1 MLTPQPVASQTTSA
15 AVAAAAAVTA
25 NEDDE
30 DGEEDEQEVRNR
42 CALACWTVLLSVFV
56 SSYPHL
62 PSPCLHLGLP
72 PTRHVSFV
80 LSFNFFQVWSRACLG
95 SRSCRSCPLMFLL
108 FSFCFFPPS
117 LVAIYRHLSTLCWAA
132 ASPPP
137 HLPASLLP
145 FLSVSFLF
153 LPLSTSSF
161 FSPASQG
168 VKLTHACVNAPPP
181 LRRSQQMTALQLET
195 RSTRSTETGAMSTR
209 QPSRRSRLSAICWIG
224 PMATVW

>member
-15 AVAAAAAVTA
+15 AVAAAAAVKA

-72 PTRHVSFV
+72 PTRHMSFV

-95 SRSCRSCPLMFLL
+95 SRSCRSCP
-108 FSFCFFPPS
+108 
-117 LVAIYRHLSTLCWAA
+117 
-132 ASPPP
+132 
-137 HLPASLLP
+137 
-145 FLSVSFLF
+145 FLF
-153 LPLSTSSF
+153 LSF
-161 FSPASQG
+161 HFRFSPPSHLFVSRQ
-168 VKLTHACVNAPPP
+168 VCPEPFLTATLFAHP
-181 LRRSQQMTALQLET
+181 LHLRYRMIIVIILIRNSN
-195 RSTRSTETGAMSTR
+195 
-209 QPSRRSRLSAICWIG
+209 
-224 PMATVW
+224 V

>member
-30 DGEEDEQEVRNR
+30 DEQEVRNR
-42 CALACWTVLLSVFV
+42 CALACWTVLFSVFV

-72 PTRHVSFV
+72 PTRHMSFV

-168 VKLTHACVNAPPP
+168 VKLTHACVNAPPSP
-181 LRRSQQMTALQLET
+181 AQVAANDGLAVGDKVYAQYGDGGDEYEATIKEITAVGYLLDWADGDSMV
-195 RSTRSTETGAMSTR
+195 RK
-209 QPSRRSRLSAICWIG
+209 L
-224 PMATVW
+224 